1 MKRLSDLALIYNIN
15 NDLVA
20 YFNSAAFSKTKVA
33 EDWEVSL
40 AVCHLIVR
48 DIAEQVGASVHL
60 RRWR

>member
-1 MKRLSDLALIYNIN
+1 MTYNIN
-15 NDLVA
+15 NDPVA

-33 EDWEVSL
+33 EDWKVSL

-48 DIAEQVGASVHL
+48 DIAEQVGATVHL

>member
-1 MKRLSDLALIYNIN
+1 MTYNIN
-15 NDLVA
+15 NDPVA

-48 DIAEQVGASVHL
+48 HIAEQVGASVHL